1 LQLNELQKR
10 RATMRVFERPGPV
23 NTDEIIEIVRAA
35 SSKYEYLV
43 VASITGDS
51 ALKLAER
58 IRDKKVICVTCP
70 QGMNWEVE
78 KMDEGPFAT
87 VPELEQIRNGWVK
100 QGLTR
105 VPMGITSENRDRLDK
120 LNIKV
125 VQGTIPFFGPTF
137 SMRVHLQKVTG
148 LDLVAKTLELI
159 STGTLVCLE
168 SVLMAADAGIIPEG
182 EKVLALAGTERGL
195 DTAWAIRG
203 SASANLFHPSK
214 GARFIELLAKPGI
227 ALIPDV
233 NIEYLR

>member
-1 LQLNELQKR
+1 
-10 RATMRVFERPGPV
+10 MRVFKRPGPV
-23 NTDEIIEIVRAA
+23 NTDEIIEIARSV

-51 ALKLAER
+51 ALKLAAKVGS
-58 IRDKKVICVTCP
+58 KKVICVTCP

-78 KMDEGPFAT
+78 GMGEGPF
-87 VPELEQIRNGWVK
+87 VDIPELKQLRTRWMR
-100 QGLTR
+100 QGLKR
-105 VPMGITSENRDRLDK
+105 VPMAISPENGERLEK
-120 LNIKV
+120 LKV
-125 VQGTIPFFGPTF
+125 KMVQGTIPFFGPTF
-137 SMRVHLQKVTG
+137 SMRVHLHKVTG

-168 SVLMAADAGIIPEG
+168 CVLMCVDAGVIPEG
-182 EKVLALAGTERGL
+182 KDVLALAGTERGL
-195 DTAWAIRG
+195 DTAWAVRS